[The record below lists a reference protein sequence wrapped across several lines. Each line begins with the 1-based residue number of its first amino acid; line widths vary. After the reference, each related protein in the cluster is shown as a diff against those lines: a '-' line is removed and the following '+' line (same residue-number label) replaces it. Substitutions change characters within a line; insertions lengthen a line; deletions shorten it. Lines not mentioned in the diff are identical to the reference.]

1 MKPRMPVIAAAVL
14 VAAAFVAGYS
24 VRWVDLMPRPRAGGQ
39 ALAQPQPTPAPRE
52 SESPRQKEQQGN
64 RDRGTVAGTVE
75 SVRDRTLVVRV
86 TQARGVKVDQGAT
99 LTAQVGVDATI
110 LRGISL
116 AELQKGSMVTLRGS
130 LENGTFVVR
139 QIIVDLRK

>member
-1 MKPRMPVIAAAVL
+1 MKPRIPVIVAAVL
-14 VAAAFVAGYS
+14 VAAAFAAGYS

-52 SESPRQKEQQGN
+52 SPRQKEQQGN

-75 SVRDRTLVVRV
+75 SVRDRILVVKV
-86 TQARGVKVDQGAT
+86 TQSRGVKVDQGAM
-99 LTAQVGVDATI
+99 LTVQVGVDATI

-116 AELQKGSMVTLRGS
+116 TELEKGSMVTLRGS